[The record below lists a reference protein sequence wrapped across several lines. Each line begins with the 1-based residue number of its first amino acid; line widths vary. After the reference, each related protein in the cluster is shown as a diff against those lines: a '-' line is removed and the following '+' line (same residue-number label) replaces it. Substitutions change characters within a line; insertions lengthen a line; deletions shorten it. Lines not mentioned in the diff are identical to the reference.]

1 VELIGVKKHMG
12 KKSSSASQSGKRI
25 AQRARTQKN
34 KEKKYNKLIAERP
47 NDIHVATWK
56 KKIS

>member
-1 VELIGVKKHMG
+1 MG

-34 KEKKYNKLIAERP
+34 KEKKYSKLIAERP
-47 NDIHVATWK
+47 NDIHVETWK